1 LAQTFQGEA
10 KPLIFA
16 LGKGEGIQDLVP
28 FNAKQYST
36 ELFN

>member
-16 LGKGEGIQDLVP
+16 LGKGEGIKDLLA
-28 FNAKQYST
+28 FNAKQYAT